1 MMGALVPEPHRR
13 ASLAIRIPLFGV
25 IILLVL
31 FVLIGCRTGD
41 SGGDGATSVEEFSA
55 EISSTCEP
63 HTARLWALTRRQE
76 KRGEP
81 SMRRYGEVFRSQARI
96 TERLISDLEQL
107 QPPESVVGAW
117 DRFLDS
123 LEGANT
129 YAAELGAEIGAAF
142 SGGKPDMEALM
153 EVGQRDKEKEEA
165 MNEAEMGYGEAVRD
179 LNRAGVM
186 SECFSGAISEF
197 EVGQKEPNPPPPGQ
211 QPAEPYP
218 QGPK

>member
-107 QPPESVVGAW
+107 QPPEVVTGEW
-117 DRFLDS
+117 NRFLDALGVVNS
-123 LEGANT
+123 STAEAGA
-129 YAAELGAEIGAAF
+129 AIGAAF
-142 SGGKPDMEALM
+142 SGGKPDMDELDRIEAVAEPLS
-153 EVGQRDKEKEEA
+153 EA
-165 MNEAEMGYGEAVRD
+165 TVSYGEAVRG

-186 SECFSGAISEF
+186 SECFSDAIGDF
-197 EVGQKEPNPPPPGQ
+197 EVGQKGPNPPPPGQ

>member
-1 MMGALVPEPHRR
+1 VLVVLALT
-13 ASLAIRIPLFGV
+13 
-25 IILLVL
+25 
-31 FVLIGCRTGD
+31 GCGTSD
-41 SGGDGATSVEEFSA
+41 SGGDAAISPKEFSA
-55 EISSTCEP
+55 QISSTCEP
-63 HTARLWALTRRQE
+63 HTTRLRAVASREKT
-76 KRGEP
+76 KRGELGG
-81 SMRRYGEVFRSQARI
+81 MRRYGEVFRKQARI
-96 TERLISDLEQL
+96 NQKLIADLEQL

-186 SECFSGAISEF
+186 SECFSEAISEF